1 MDKTS
6 TSTRITL
13 DLGTGEQCVERPPN
27 LSHLSDAHLEGLRNA
42 VNEEYENRREES
54 YSSYTLG
61 HADFG
66 GADYDGMM
74 GTTDATIKMKKHT
87 YFPEDSDRDDFAR

>member
-1 MDKTS
+1 MDRTS
-6 TSTRITL
+6 SNTRVTL

-42 VNEEYENRREES
+42 VNEELENRRERLSRYYRES
-54 YSSYTLG
+54 
-61 HADFG
+61 
-66 GADYDGMM
+66 ADYDGMLGM
-74 GTTDATIKMKKHT
+74 TDATIKMKKHT

>member
-1 MDKTS
+1 M
-6 TSTRITL
+6 
-13 DLGTGEQCVERPPN
+13 
-27 LSHLSDAHLEGLRNA
+27 H
-42 VNEEYENRREES
+42 YRREES

-66 GADYDGMM
+66 EADYDGMM
-74 GTTDATIKMKKHT
+74 GTTDTTIKMKKHT

>member
-6 TSTRITL
+6 TNTRVTL

-54 YSSYTLG
+54 YSSYYRES
-61 HADFG
+61 
-66 GADYDGMM
+66 ADYDGMLGM
-74 GTTDATIKMKKHT
+74 TDETIKMKKHT